1 MVAHTC
7 TRKAEAGRSEVRGQ
21 PALPSKMLS
30 QTLLASK
37 KYSDTEQRE
46 PSQPV

>member
-7 TRKAEAGRSEVRGQ
+7 TRKAEAGRSKVQGW
-21 PALPSKMLS
+21 PALHSKTLS

-37 KYSDTEQRE
+37 KYPDTEQRE